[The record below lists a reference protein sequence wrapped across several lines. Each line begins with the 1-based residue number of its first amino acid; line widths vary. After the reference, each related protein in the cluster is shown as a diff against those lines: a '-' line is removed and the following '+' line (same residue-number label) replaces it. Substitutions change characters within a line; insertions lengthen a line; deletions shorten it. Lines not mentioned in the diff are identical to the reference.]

1 MKTRI
6 ITAVVGLAVLAVVLA
21 FFDTILFDLVLA
33 AICLLAIHEVF
44 TAMGFGKKQW
54 YLYAAAVP
62 FTMLLML
69 SSSGAARAALLA
81 VGFLTVLFY
90 NVVLITHDKTLD
102 FGKLSGFIY
111 FSGVILFCFY
121 SLIHLK
127 RCLPMDMYGY
137 DAIYFILLILCF
149 AWTIGGVTRY
159 GLGAPEFVA
168 HIVEQ
173 MGPALHNMLP
183 AVVFLIAC
191 GLGFATGTSWGTF
204 GILLPIVLEIFTPG
218 GFDNLTV
225 DALNNVPILMVGIGA
240 TLGGAVCDHYG
251 VLGCTVL
258 SFEPCGYTAALR
270 PDCGRYLL
278 RQLCH
283 HRSHYQLCASDRMP
297 CDRYRHHRGHHAGDW
312 QGKSLHAGT
321 LCPLSRREAVSLREH
336 HR

>member
-33 AICLLAIHEVF
+33 AICLLGIHEVF

-149 AWTIGGVTRY
+149 AWGGDTCAYFAGRAFGKHKLAPVVSPNKTVEGAIGGVIGSVVI
-159 GLGAPEFVA
+159 GLLATIIYSALFGRFASLTVAVTARHYIIIAAMGAVA
-168 HIVEQ
+168 SV
-173 MGPALHNMLP
+173 L
-183 AVVFLIAC
+183 
-191 GLGFATGTSWGTF
+191 
-204 GILLPIVLEIFTPG
+204 GILGDLFASAVKRQ
-218 GFDNLTV
+218 
-225 DALNNVPILMVGIGA
+225 VGIKDYG
-240 TLGGAVCDHYG
+240 TIFPGHGGILDRFDSVMFIAPLVSI
-251 VLGCTVL
+251 VV
-258 SFEPCGYTAALR
+258 
-270 PDCGRYLL
+270 RYFFYVF
-278 RQLCH
+278 Q
-283 HRSHYQLCASDRMP
+283 
-297 CDRYRHHRGHHAGDW
+297 
-312 QGKSLHAGT
+312 
-321 LCPLSRREAVSLREH
+321 
-336 HR
+336 